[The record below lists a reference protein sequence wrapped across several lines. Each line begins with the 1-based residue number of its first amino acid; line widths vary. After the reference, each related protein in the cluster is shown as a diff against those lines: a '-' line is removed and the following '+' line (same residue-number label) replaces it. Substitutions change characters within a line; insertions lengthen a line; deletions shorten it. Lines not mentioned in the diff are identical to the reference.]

1 MENFKK
7 KRKGSFLASFSDYPD
22 FGLLAPSFGK
32 KHELSTKTNK
42 HFFPAGDYM
51 LKVNNRNT
59 RARCEICSKLTIK
72 TPE

>member
-32 KHELSTKTNK
+32 NK
-42 HFFPAGDYM
+42 NFLQKPLNISSQLAI
-51 LKVNNRNT
+51 T
-59 RARCEICSKLTIK
+59 CWKLTIETLEQGVK
-72 TPE
+72 YVQN